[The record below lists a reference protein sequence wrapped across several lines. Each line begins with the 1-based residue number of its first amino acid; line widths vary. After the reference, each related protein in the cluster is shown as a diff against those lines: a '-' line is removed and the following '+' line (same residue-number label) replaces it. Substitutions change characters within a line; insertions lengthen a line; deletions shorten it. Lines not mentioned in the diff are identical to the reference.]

1 LGQGTGPPPFSSEKG
16 FFKCWGKGPGGAAV
30 HALRKT
36 AITNALEHGAKMEQ
50 VQQLAGHCD
59 IRTTQ
64 LYFAPKERD
73 AEEAARHIQ
82 IR

>member
-1 LGQGTGPPPFSSEKG
+1 VWYLVRHYAAILSIDVSG
-16 FFKCWGKGPGGAAV
+16 FGGRAICT
-30 HALRKT
+30 HLLRKT

-50 VQQLAGHCD
+50 ARALAGHSD

-64 LYFAPKERD
+64 MYYAAKERD
-73 AEEAARHIQ
+73 AKDAARHIQ